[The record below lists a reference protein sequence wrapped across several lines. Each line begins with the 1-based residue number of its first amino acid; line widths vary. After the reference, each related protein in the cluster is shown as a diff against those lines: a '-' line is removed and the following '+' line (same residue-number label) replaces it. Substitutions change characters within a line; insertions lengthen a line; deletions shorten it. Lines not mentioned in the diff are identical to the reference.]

1 MTALLVE
8 KDVKAYARLAS
19 IPAKYPD
26 IEIKTHNADF
36 LAIVPRIVHDI
47 PQNAFAFFLIDP
59 KGWRVPLEAL
69 RSLLARPKSEVTFN
83 FMFEFINR
91 AASMSD
97 LPTVTGLDELIPYG
111 NWRQRLRDEEGEY
124 GSYGLPPDIRKK
136 VLVEGFKESLRQI
149 GGYDYVVETEVLRPL
164 TDRTLYCL
172 FYATRHDQGIAVFR
186 DCQVKA
192 LIAQAATRA
201 AGKMQHAERRS
212 GQAELFSSLHD
223 MAPDDTKALLEREK
237 REAEAMIL
245 ELVPKSPEQIS
256 YGKLWPAVLGNHM
269 VRLPDVNTICAK
281 LRKKEVLQFPNWEA
295 GKRTPKDHFL
305 VQRP

>member
-1 MTALLVE
+1 
-8 KDVKAYARLAS
+8 
-19 IPAKYPD
+19 
-26 IEIKTHNADF
+26 
-36 LAIVPRIVHDI
+36 
-47 PQNAFAFFLIDP
+47 
-59 KGWRVPLEAL
+59 
-69 RSLLARPKSEVTFN
+69 
-83 FMFEFINR
+83 
-91 AASMSD
+91 
-97 LPTVTGLDELIPYG
+97 
-111 NWRQRLRDEEGEY
+111 
-124 GSYGLPPDIRKK
+124 
-136 VLVEGFKESLRQI
+136 
-149 GGYDYVVETEVLRPL
+149 VVETEVLRPL

-201 AGKMQHAERRS
+201 ASKMQHAERSS

-223 MAPDDTKALLEREK
+223 MAPDDTKALLERER

-269 VRLPDVNTICAK
+269 VRLPDVNAICAN